1 VAAVDIGGNAVRG
14 FFLITLLMFVSGQL
28 LAYEMGTFNLETPTS
43 LEKGQGEFKV
53 QHRFRRKLS
62 EQPLGMDQGVNV
74 GISLRYSV
82 MPNFELN
89 ASRFWSGKEGILG
102 ASYAY
107 SIPKSPLRSQ
117 FGAQFFSFEVFD
129 LEENEMRREN
139 GFFGLLSLQSEPLFN
154 RINPVANAGY
164 DSYNKEFGAGLGLNI
179 VILEYLGM
187 LQRMSVV
194 GEYFPTGENSFAFGF
209 RFETYGHHFDF
220 IFSRNSENGV
230 RRLMSGTA
238 EVEGMRF
245 GFNIKRHVQAF

>member
-1 VAAVDIGGNAVRG
+1 MRRL
-14 FFLITLLMFVSGQL
+14 FLIVLLMLASVQL
-28 LAYEMGTFNLETPTS
+28 LAYEMGTFNLEAPTS

-53 QHRFRRKLS
+53 QHRFRGKIS

-82 MPNFELN
+82 LANFELN

-117 FGAQFFSFEVFD
+117 FEAQFFSFEEFD
-129 LEENEMRREN
+129 LKENEMKRKN

-154 RINPVANAGY
+154 RINPVINAGY
-164 DSYNKEFGAGLGLNI
+164 DSYNEEFGAGFGLNV

-187 LQRMSVV
+187 LQRISVV

-230 RRLMSGTA
+230 RRLMSGIA
-238 EVEGMRF
+238 EAEGMRF
-245 GFNIKRHVQAF
+245 GFNIKRHIGS

>member
-1 VAAVDIGGNAVRG
+1 MRG
-14 FFLITLLMFVSGQL
+14 LFLIILLMLVSGQL
-28 LAYEMGTFNLETPTS
+28 LAYEMGTFNLESPTS

-53 QHRFRRKLS
+53 QHRFRGKIS

-74 GISLRYSV
+74 GISLRYSL

-89 ASRFWSGKEGILG
+89 ASRFWNVKEGILG

-129 LEENEMRREN
+129 LEENEMKRKN

-164 DSYNKEFGAGLGLNI
+164 DSYNKEFGLGLGLNI

-209 RFETYGHHFDF
+209 RFETYGHHFDL
-220 IFSRNSENGV
+220 IVSRNPENGV

-238 EVEGMRF
+238 EAEGLHF
-245 GFNIKRHVQAF
+245 GFNIKRHIQAF